1 MRKVSLV
8 ALVVGWVVD
17 IGGSNAIALL
27 YILWATATGRLDP
40 AVVTDQ
46 NALMRDSEVVQT
58 LFVTGLAVSV
68 VAGYVAARIAGR
80 AHVLHGVLSS
90 AAAVFFGILSLGET
104 LQAQPQWLV
113 ATGFVAG
120 PAAGA
125 LGGYIALRQAS
136 GLAATIDPSF

>member
-1 MRKVSLV
+1 VRKVNLL
-8 ALVVGWVVD
+8 ALGVGWVVD

-27 YILWATATGRLDP
+27 YILWATATGRLDL
-40 AVVTDQ
+40 AIVSDQ
-46 NALMRDSEVVQT
+46 NALMRDPELVQA

-80 AHVLHGVLSS
+80 AHVLYGLLSS
-90 AAAVFFGILSLGET
+90 AAAVVFGILSLGQA

-113 ATGFVAG
+113 AAGFVAG

-125 LGGYIALRQAS
+125 LGGYIALQQAQRS
-136 GLAATIDPSF
+136 VATSESTL

>member
-1 MRKVSLV
+1 VRKVNLLALV
-8 ALVVGWVVD
+8 AGWVVD

-40 AVVTDQ
+40 SIASDQ
-46 NALMRDSEVVQT
+46 NALMRDPEVVQAF
-58 LFVTGLAVSV
+58 FVTGLAVSV

-80 AHVLHGVLSS
+80 AHVLYGLLSS
-90 AAAVFFGILSLGET
+90 AAAFVFGILSLGQA

-113 ATGFVAG
+113 VTGFVAG

-125 LGGYIALRQAS
+125 LGGYIALQQVQRS
-136 GLAATIDPSF
+136 AATSDSTL

>member
-17 IGGSNAIALL
+17 IGGSNAVALL

-40 AVVTDQ
+40 ATVTDQ
-46 NALMRDSEVVQT
+46 NALMRDPEVVQA

-68 VAGYVAARIAGR
+68 VAGYVAARTAGR
-80 AHVLHGVLSS
+80 AHVLHGLLSS
-90 AAAVFFGILSLGET
+90 AAAVFLGILSLGET
-104 LQAQPQWLV
+104 LQVQPHWLV
-113 ATGFVAG
+113 AGGFIAG

-125 LGGYIALRQAS
+125 IGGYIALRQAR
-136 GLAATIDPSF
+136 GLAAASDPSF